1 MTATPLTPLTPPT
14 PRADEPRRRP
24 TMKEVAALA
33 GVGTKT
39 VSRVVNGEPLVSEST
54 SQRVWAAVRELDYH
68 VDLRAGSLRRP
79 GGATHTIALLVS
91 SVANPFAGEVHRGVE
106 DVARE
111 RDVAVIASSLDE
123 DPEREA
129 RAVRDSMRRHV
140 DGIIVDTVS
149 SGGSALGSI
158 LDLGVP
164 VVFVDRVPR
173 GVEADCVTSDTREAA
188 ARATRHMLAHGHRR
202 LALLTEP
209 LTVPTAAERR
219 RGFLDALG
227 EGGLSRDD
235 VVSATGLTG
244 AAAAEEALSL
254 MLRSA
259 DPPTAVFSAQNLV
272 TEGALHALWRAGV
285 QHAVAHVGFD
295 DIPLADLLDPA
306 LTGVR
311 QDPRRMGRLA
321 AERLFRRLQGP
332 LAPERLVV
340 PTELIVRGSGEIR
353 WPAREPAR
361 SGSRPTARAS
371 TGPDPT
377 RSEP

>member
-1 MTATPLTPLTPPT
+1 M
-14 PRADEPRRRP
+14 R
-24 TMKEVAALA
+24 EVAALA

-54 SQRVWAAVRELDYH
+54 SQRVWAAVRKLDYH

-129 RAVRDSMRRHV
+129 RAIRDSMRRHV

-209 LTVPTAAERR
+209 LAVPTAAERR

-227 EGGLSRDD
+227 EGGLSRDYF
-235 VVSATGLTG
+235 VSATGLTG
-244 AAAAEEALSL
+244 AAAAEEVLSL

-306 LTGVR
+306 LTVVR

-321 AERLFRRLQGP
+321 AERLFRRLQGS

-340 PTELIVRGSGEIR
+340 PTELVVRGSGEIR
-353 WPAREPAR
+353 WPAREPDR
-361 SGSRPTARAS
+361 GGSGPTARAS
-371 TGPDPT
+371 AGPDPT

>member
-1 MTATPLTPLTPPT
+1 M
-14 PRADEPRRRP
+14 R
-24 TMKEVAALA
+24 EVAALA

-54 SQRVWAAVRELDYH
+54 SQRVWAAVRKLDYH

-129 RAVRDSMRRHV
+129 RAIRDSMRRHV

-149 SGGSALGSI
+149 SESSDDGVLGSI

-164 VVFVDRVPR
+164 IVFVDRAPQ

-209 LTVPTAAERR
+209 LAVPTAAERR

-235 VVSATGLTG
+235 AVPATGLTG

-254 MLRSA
+254 MLRTA

-272 TEGALHALWRAGV
+272 TEGALHALWRAGA
-285 QHAVAHVGFD
+285 QHEVAHVGFD

-306 LTGVR
+306 LTVVR

-321 AERLFRRLQGP
+321 AERLFRRLQSP

-340 PTELIVRGSGEIR
+340 PTELVVRGSGEIP
-353 WPAREPAR
+353 WPAREPAAPEEDIDR
-361 SGSRPTARAS
+361 TERLREA
-371 TGPDPT
+371 
-377 RSEP
+377 